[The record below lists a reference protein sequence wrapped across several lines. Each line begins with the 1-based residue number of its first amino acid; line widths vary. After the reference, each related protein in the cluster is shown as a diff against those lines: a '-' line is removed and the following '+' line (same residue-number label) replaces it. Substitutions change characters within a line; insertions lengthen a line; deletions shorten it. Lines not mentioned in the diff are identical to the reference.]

1 MKDVKKQLNKIKQKE
16 EEHKKRQF
24 EFYSLRRILGNSNW
38 AIFYILLGAREA
50 GKSYAVTKYFVKK
63 WKEKGIPFIW
73 IRLNE
78 ASMNPCKYK

>member
-50 GKSYAVTKYFVKK
+50 GKWYSCSFQ
-63 WKEKGIPFIW
+63 W
-73 IRLNE
+73 L
-78 ASMNPCKYK
+78 